1 MVNYH
6 NSCLMRVLSM
16 KDDLLLSLGTEI
28 LYQGQLHIIKT
39 HLSLTTFLLF
49 NPKKGTEVV
58 AELNA
63 LSSINELSNIPL
75 EENGTIRVSD
85 KAWKEA
91 ERRIIFIKPLAEMNT
106 VPGILAKEA
115 GLSLGMSL
123 QMVYKLIRRFRDSGG
138 LLSSLAPGISSGGR
152 GKRRLPTTVEQIITI
167 VIDKFYLTK
176 QKRSLEDIGQ
186 EVRRQCI
193 RAKLTPPSTNT
204 VRDRIRSLSTRE
216 NIKQR
221 EGMHAVRKLSSVKGS
236 FPSVESPLD
245 VIQVDHTPVDLI
257 IVDEIT
263 RRPIGRPYL
272 TASIDV
278 FSRCITGFC
287 LTLEAP
293 SAISVGLC
301 LVHSVID
308 KAAYLANLGIAGEW
322 PIWGKPLA
330 MYVDN
335 GTEFHSEALRRGC
348 AQHGIELRYRP
359 PGQPQYGGIIER
371 LIGTLMQ
378 QVHTLPG
385 TTFSNIVE
393 RGEYNSDA
401 KAILTLSELE
411 KWLTLVIVGQYHN
424 RVHSTLHEP
433 PIERYKSGLLSG
445 KGPKSMVQNKKGF
458 LIDFLPIIKRS
469 IQRHGFMVD
478 HINYYSNALQPWIAE
493 RNKLKEKFIIRR
505 DPRDISRIYAL
516 PPEQDTY
523 IEIPYRTLSHPA
535 VTLWEQRESLRYLKE
550 QGAKKVDETA
560 IFRTIEAMRKITEEA
575 AANTRSAR
583 RQQARTKHV
592 TQKTQD
598 SPNNSYFSETT
609 QEMPPSFPAAKPFKN
624 IEEWS

>member
-1 MVNYH
+1 
-6 NSCLMRVLSM
+6 M
-16 KDDLLLSLGTEI
+16 KHELLLSLGSEI

-39 HLSLTTFLLF
+39 HLSLTTFLLL
-49 NPKKGTEVV
+49 NKKTGAEVV
-58 AELNA
+58 AELND
-63 LSSINELSNIPL
+63 LSSINELSDTSL
-75 EENGTIRVSD
+75 EEAGTIRIND
-85 KAWKEA
+85 KAWKKA
-91 ERRIIFIKPLAEMNT
+91 EHRVTLIKQLAEMNS
-106 VPGILAKEA
+106 VPGMLAKEV
-115 GLSLGMSL
+115 GLTLGISQ
-123 QMVYKLIRRFRDSGG
+123 QMVYKLIRRYRDSGG
-138 LLSSLAPGISSGGR
+138 LLSSLAPSVSSGGR
-152 GKRRLPTTVEQIITI
+152 GKSRMPSTVEQIMTV
-167 VIDKFYLTK
+167 VIAECYLTK
-176 QKRSLEDIGQ
+176 QKRSMEDIGQ

-193 RAKLTPPSTNT
+193 RAKLKPPSTNT
-204 VRDRIRSLSTRE
+204 VRDRIRLLSARDS
-216 NIKQR
+216 IRQR
-221 EGMHAVRKLSSVKGS
+221 EGTNAARKLSAVKGS
-236 FPSVESPLD
+236 FPAVESPLD
-245 VIQVDHTPVDLI
+245 VIQMDHTPVDLI

-293 SAISVGLC
+293 SAVSIGLC

-308 KAAYLANLGIAGEW
+308 KAAYLANLGITGEW
-322 PIWGKPLA
+322 PIWGKPLV

-335 GTEFHSEALRRGC
+335 GSDFHSEALQRGC

-359 PGQPQYGGIIER
+359 LGQPQYGGIIER

-424 RVHSTLHEP
+424 KIHSTLHEP
-433 PIERYKSGLLSG
+433 PIERYKSGVLSG

-493 RNKLKEKFIIRR
+493 RNKAEQFIIRR
-505 DPRDISRIYAL
+505 DPRDISRIYVL
-516 PPEQDTY
+516 PPDQNEY
-523 IEIPYRTLSHPA
+523 IEVSYRTLSHPA
-535 VTLWEQRESLRYLKE
+535 VTLWEHRESLKYLKE
-550 QGAKKVDETA
+550 RGASKVDEAA
-560 IFRTIEAMRKITEEA
+560 IFKAIEAMRKITDDA
-575 AANTRSAR
+575 ARSTRAAR
-583 RQQARTKHV
+583 RRKARSNHITQQSIA
-592 TQKTQD
+592 
-598 SPNNSYFSETT
+598 NNQSNIALLDYALSDEI
-609 QEMPPSFPAAKPFKN
+609 PLPIAKPFEN
-624 IEEWS
+624 IEEW